1 MARLRQQQS
10 NDELRLTTESL
21 YWKLVTLKATR
32 CALEAAIATLDTL
45 DNQVKVAVDAGV
57 AMNNDLLKVQ
67 LKRNTY
73 RTEMVDLD
81 NGSSL
86 PRRESTGSKSAYS
99 PDVAHKTRN
108 DSLTFPTKFI
118 S

>member
-1 MARLRQQQS
+1 MR
-10 NDELRLTTESL
+10 
-21 YWKLVTLKATR
+21 
-32 CALEAAIATLDTL
+32 LEAAIATLDTL

-81 NGSSL
+81 NGIKL
-86 PRRESTGSKSAYS
+86 VKMLIGQYMGKGTDWNF
-99 PDVAHKTRN
+99 DVASTVPEMIP
-108 DSLTFPTKFI
+108 DFPSKLYIPGANALPMTVDYKLLQECRGKEA
-118 S
+118 